1 MTNIEKGNEYEF
13 KILRLL
19 RENTIE
25 CNSTRT
31 SFGNQFVG
39 DGNIDL
45 FGNYRTMNFVMQL
58 KFKDLKYKVGP
69 NDIREFVG
77 TVHNQQEGTI
87 GIFVTNSSYTDN
99 AKNIAENSKVTIIL
113 CKEDN
118 LIESIKY
125 AFEKY
130 KNKSKRGFS
139 MDDVEEIE
147 IGEFEIRDIKISG
160 IKMKGVKRL
169 KMTL

>member
-1 MTNIEKGNEYEF
+1 
-13 KILRLL
+13 
-19 RENTIE
+19 
-25 CNSTRT
+25 
-31 SFGNQFVG
+31 
-39 DGNIDL
+39 
-45 FGNYRTMNFVMQL
+45 MQL